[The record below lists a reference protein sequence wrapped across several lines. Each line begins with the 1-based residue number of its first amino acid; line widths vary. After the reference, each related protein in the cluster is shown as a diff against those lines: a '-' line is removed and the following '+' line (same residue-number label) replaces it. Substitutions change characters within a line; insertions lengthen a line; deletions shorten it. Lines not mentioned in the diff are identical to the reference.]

1 VSETRSRLDL
11 WVVVT
16 CVAIAAFVWFAGRR
30 ASAPAKREP
39 APVRSPYLAFPR
51 GASIVVAANLEKL
64 RQSPL
69 SGLVDEGSR
78 EIVGQSVRET
88 CGFDPIDRAKT
99 LLLVIPNRTEHPRD
113 DSGQPPFGIAIGGEF
128 TEAAVASCAV
138 RVVDK
143 RGGEPARAKLG
154 SFQAIRDRR
163 ATGEVAVRDGGPL
176 LLSEGWYLREMI
188 DALDGKTPSLAS
200 DEQHATLRD
209 SVGGKGSAIL
219 VTFISPPGWLDRMAG
234 SEIASLSPLASL
246 RAGAIRIDVDP
257 RFTATLLLAC
267 PDTAQCD
274 EIARF
279 VERMRTDLRRAIA
292 EELGIDPILEF
303 KTEREKNAVRA
314 FIELDPVKTARV
326 AAKLMAH
333 EPELQA
339 PQPAPEPTPDQVV
352 RPTPTPSAA
361 PSR

>member
-1 VSETRSRLDL
+1 MSSKSSRLDV
-11 WVVVT
+11 WVVLT
-16 CVAIAAFVWFAGRR
+16 CLGIAAFVWFASKRS
-30 ASAPAKREP
+30 SAPRPEHA
-39 APVRSPYLAFPR
+39 APRSPFAAFPA
-51 GASIVVAANLEKL
+51 GASIVVAADLQKL

-78 EIVGQSVRET
+78 ELVGQSVRET
-88 CGFDPIDRAKT
+88 CGFDPIDSAKSAV
-99 LLLVIPNRTEHPRD
+99 LVIPNRAASARNDAP
-113 DSGQPPFGIAIGGEF
+113 PPFGIAIGGAF

-138 RVVDK
+138 RVVEK

-234 SEIASLSPLASL
+234 SEVASLSPLASL
-246 RAGAIRIDVDP
+246 RAGAIRIDVNP
-257 RFTATLLLAC
+257 RFTATILLAC
-267 PDTAQCD
+267 PDGAHCD

-303 KTEREKNAVRA
+303 RTEREKNAVRA
-314 FIELDPVKTARV
+314 FVELDPVKTARV

-333 EPELQA
+333 ETEPRA
-339 PQPAPEPTPDQVV
+339 PAPVPEPDQVV
-352 RPTPTPSAA
+352 RPNPSAA

>member
-1 VSETRSRLDL
+1 LSDNPSRLDL
-11 WVVVT
+11 WVVLTFVG
-16 CVAIAAFVWFAGRR
+16 IAAFVWL
-30 ASAPAKREP
+30 ASKRNSPPATSEP
-39 APVRSPYLAFPR
+39 QPRSPYAAFPR
-51 GASIVVAANLEKL
+51 GASLVIAANLQKL

-78 EIVGQSVRET
+78 EIVGESLRET

-99 LLLVIPNRTEHPRD
+99 LLLVIPNRTEHPKGD
-113 DSGQPPFGIAIGGEF
+113 TQPPFGIAIGGEF
-128 TEAAVASCAV
+128 SEAAISSCAV
-138 RVVDK
+138 RVVEK

-163 ATGEVAVRDGGPL
+163 ATGEVAIRDGGPL

-200 DEQHATLRD
+200 DDQHATLRD
-209 SVGGKGSAIL
+209 SIGAKDSAIL

-246 RAGAIRIDVDP
+246 RAGAIRIEVNP

-267 PDTAQCD
+267 PDTAHCD
-274 EIARF
+274 EIAKF
-279 VERMRTDLRRAIA
+279 VERMRTDLRRAIS
-292 EELGIDPILEF
+292 EELGVDPILEF
-303 KTEREKNAVRA
+303 RTEREKNAVRA

-333 EPELQA
+333 EPE
-339 PQPAPEPTPDQVV
+339 PQPQQPELIPPDQVV
-352 RPTPTPSAA
+352 RPIPSAA

>member
-1 VSETRSRLDL
+1 MSEPVRSRLDV
-11 WVVVT
+11 WVVLT
-16 CVAIAAFVWFAGRR
+16 CIGIAAFVWFAGRHTSR
-30 ASAPAKREP
+30 SAKREP
-39 APVRSPYLAFPR
+39 QVRSPFSAFPR

-64 RQSPL
+64 RKSPL

-88 CGFDPIDRAKT
+88 CGFDPIDSAKT

-113 DSGQPPFGIAIGGEF
+113 DSSQPPFGIAISGEF

-138 RVVDK
+138 RVVEK

-163 ATGEVAVRDGGPL
+163 ANGEVAIRDSGPL

-188 DALDGKTPSLAS
+188 DALDGKTPSLAT
-200 DEQHATLRD
+200 DDQHSTLRE
-209 SVGGKGSAIL
+209 SVGGKGSAII

-234 SEIASLSPLASL
+234 SEIASLSPLAAL

-267 PDTAQCD
+267 PDTARCD

-292 EELGIDPILEF
+292 EELGVDPILEF

-333 EPELQA
+333 EPELQV
-339 PQPAPEPTPDQVV
+339 PQPGPAPEPDQVV
-352 RPTPTPSAA
+352 RPTPIPSAA

>member
-1 VSETRSRLDL
+1 MSEKHSRLDL
-11 WVVVT
+11 WVVLT
-16 CVAIAAFVWFAGRR
+16 CIGIAAFVWLVSKRSSGP
-30 ASAPAKREP
+30 PATSTQQP
-39 APVRSPYLAFPR
+39 RSPYAAFPR
-51 GASIVVAANLEKL
+51 GASLVITANLEKL

-78 EIVGQSVRET
+78 EIVGESVRET

-99 LLLVIPNRTEHPRD
+99 LLLVIPNRTERPKGD
-113 DSGQPPFGIAIGGEF
+113 ATQPPFGIAIGGEF
-128 TEAAVASCAV
+128 TEAAVTSCAV
-138 RVVDK
+138 RVVEK

-163 ATGEVAVRDGGPL
+163 ATGEVAIRDGGPL

-188 DALDGKTPSLAS
+188 DALDGKTPSLAT
-200 DEQHATLRD
+200 DDQHVTLRD
-209 SVGGKGSAIL
+209 SVGGKGSAVL

-246 RAGAIRIDVDP
+246 RAGAIRIEVNP

-267 PDTAQCD
+267 PDSAHCD
-274 EIARF
+274 EIAKF
-279 VERMRTDLRRAIA
+279 VERMRTDLRRAIS
-292 EELGIDPILEF
+292 EELGVDPILEF
-303 KTEREKNAVRA
+303 RTEREKNAVRA

-333 EPELQA
+333 EPE
-339 PQPAPEPTPDQVV
+339 PPPPPRPEFLPPDQVV
-352 RPTPTPSAA
+352 RPTPSAA